1 MNILVTGGL
10 GFIGSM
16 FVKQRHDIGDN
27 IVNLDCKTYA
37 ASHSNINLSTGTGKY
52 TWVPG
57 DINNRQLVTHVLHQ
71 HDIQAVVHF
80 AAESH
85 VDRSISN
92 SDVFIKTNINGTHN
106 LLECVKNHEHP
117 VRFIHV
123 STDEVYGE
131 LTTDAPAFTE
141 SHPVSPNSPYSASK
155 ASSDML
161 VRSYHMTHG
170 LDCCITRCSNNYGP
184 NQHVEKLIPTM
195 ITRALAGEQLPV
207 YGSGENIRDWIHVQD
222 HCEAVSVVL
231 DRGVSGEVY
240 NIGGETE
247 LSNMQIVKKILRLTD
262 RDDTL
267 IEHVT
272 DRAGHD
278 WRYAMNITK
287 IREQLGWQP
296 RLSFDQGLQQL
307 VETYK

>member
-1 MNILVTGGL
+1 M
-10 GFIGSM
+10 
-16 FVKQRHDIGDN
+16 KQRHDTGDN

-37 ASHSNINLSTGTGKY
+37 ASHGNIKLSSSTGRY
-52 TWVPG
+52 TWIPG
-57 DINNRQLVTHVLHQ
+57 DINNRQLVTQVLHQ

-85 VDRSISN
+85 VDRSIAS
-92 SDVFIKTNINGTHN
+92 SDVFIRTNINGTHN
-106 LLECVKNHEHP
+106 LLECVKNHEHD

-141 SHPVSPNSPYSASK
+141 SHPLAPNSPYSASK

-161 VRSYHMTHG
+161 VRSYHVTHG

-207 YGSGENIRDWIHVQD
+207 YGSGDNIRDWIHVQD
-222 HCEAVSVVL
+222 HCEAVSLVL

-247 LSNMQIVKKILRLTD
+247 LSNMQIVKKILKLTN
-262 RDDTL
+262 RDDSL

-278 WRYAMNITK
+278 WRYAMDITK

-296 RLSFDQGLQQL
+296 SVSFDQGLQQL

>member
-16 FVKQRHDIGDN
+16 FVKQRHDAGDN
-27 IVNLDCKTYA
+27 VVNLDCETYA
-37 ASHSNINLSTGTGKY
+37 ASHGNINLSTSTGSY

-92 SDVFIKTNINGTHN
+92 SDVFIRTNINGTHN
-106 LLECVKNHEHP
+106 LLECVKNHEHD

-131 LTTDAPAFTE
+131 LTTTAPAFTE
-141 SHPVSPNSPYSASK
+141 SHPLAPNSPYSASK

-161 VRSYHMTHG
+161 VRSYHVTHG

-195 ITRALAGEQLPV
+195 ITRALAGDSLPV
-207 YGSGENIRDWIHVQD
+207 YGTGGNIRDWVHVTD

-231 DRGVSGEVY
+231 ERGMSGEVY

-247 LSNMQIVKKILRLTD
+247 MTNMQIVKEILRLTD
-262 RDDTL
+262 QPESL

-278 WRYAMNITK
+278 WRYAMNIQK
-287 IREQLGWQP
+287 IQDQLGWSP
-296 RLSFDQGLQQL
+296 RVSFTQGLEQL
-307 VETYK
+307 ISTYK